1 MKKNVFNYQSSERM
15 YVNINTNASSVDLKK
30 KIVRYKWESRFVVLF
45 NKTTVFMSEVFS
57 HVYLFVSWQ
66 NKNEEI
72 KVHFSHIY

>member
-15 YVNINTNASSVDLKK
+15 YVNINTNASSVDLKQ

>member
-15 YVNINTNASSVDLKK
+15 YVNINTNASSVDLKQ

-72 KVHFSHIY
+72 KVHFSHIH